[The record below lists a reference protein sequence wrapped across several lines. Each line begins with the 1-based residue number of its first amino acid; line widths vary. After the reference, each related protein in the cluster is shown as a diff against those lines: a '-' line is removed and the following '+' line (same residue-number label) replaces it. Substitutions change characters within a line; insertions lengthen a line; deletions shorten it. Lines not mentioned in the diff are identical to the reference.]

1 MKGIIMFKLD
11 DIVITPNEIPAVV
24 TQILNNGIR
33 YIVNEM
39 PKLTIEEVQERKRA
53 GQQFIPA
60 VENNYSYEELRI
72 PTVEEQELLT
82 FLLDLGAAFPIVH

>member
-1 MKGIIMFKLD
+1 MFKLD
-11 DIVITPNEIPAVV
+11 DIVITPNEMPAVV

-33 YIVNEM
+33 YIVSEM

-53 GQQFIPA
+53 GQQFIPS